1 MQKTLMQGLT
11 EKDMQAMINSY
22 DLKPYY
28 HTTLFPMKDNI
39 TLTWKA
45 LEMQTGLRVAA
56 DIVARGSSVGSK
68 SRIPVSRLQ
77 GDIPKISISRDK
89 DENELN
95 EYYIM
100 LALAKSNPNQRA
112 LIEAWAEDMK
122 FCWDGVAN
130 RVEWMALQQISLGK
144 LTLTDRNNVG
154 IITEYDVDYKLDELG
169 QKQGYATG
177 SAAWNLSTAAKPISV
192 DFKTTIESA
201 KAKGIRLRYAF
212 MNLDTFTK
220 FAACKEVQDLCASY
234 LQVALNL
241 TTSPSVEQVNTAMKS
256 IAYLRGLQIIV
267 LDQDITIELA
277 DGSQKTGNPFAD
289 NVVMFSENK
298 ELGNTFYNTPVD
310 LNLQGTAAMKVMN
323 GYTCIKKF
331 SEENPIKEVT
341 IGVANVFPAWL
352 SSTRSYLM
360 DTANSTWNK

>member
-1 MQKTLMQGLT
+1 MQGLN
-11 EKDMQAMINSY
+11 EKNMQAVINSY

-28 HTTLFPMKDNI
+28 HTTLFPVKNNI

-45 LEMQTGLRVAA
+45 LEIQTGLRVAA
-56 DIVARGSSVGSK
+56 DVVARGASIDRK
-68 SRIPVSRLQ
+68 TRTAVSRVQ
-77 GDIPKISISRDK
+77 GDIPKISILRDK

-95 EYYIM
+95 EYFIM
-100 LALAKSNPNQRA
+100 LAMSQNNPNQRA
-112 LIEAWAEDMK
+112 LVEAWAEDMK

-144 LTLTDRNNVG
+144 LTLTDKNNVG
-154 IITEYDVDYKLDELG
+154 IVTEYDVDYKLDELG

-192 DFKTTIESA
+192 DFKATIESA

-234 LQVALNL
+234 LQVALDL
-241 TTSPSVEQVNTAMKS
+241 TTSPSVEQVNKALNN
-256 IAYLRGLQIIV
+256 IAYLRGLQIVV
-267 LDQDITIELA
+267 LDQDITVELS
-277 DGSQKTGNPFAD
+277 DGSQTTGNPFAD
-289 NVVMFSENK
+289 NVVMFSETK
-298 ELGNTFYNTPVD
+298 QLGQTYYNTPVD
-310 LNLQGTAAMKVMN
+310 MSMQGSHALKVMN

-331 SEENPIKEVT
+331 SEENPIREIT
-341 IGVANVFPAWL
+341 MGIANVFPAWL

-360 DTANSTWNK
+360 DVANSTWNK

>member
-28 HTTLFPMKDNI
+28 HTTLFPMKSNV

-56 DIVARGSSVGSK
+56 DIVARGASIGSK
-68 SRIPVSRLQ
+68 SRTPVSRVQ
-77 GDIPKISISRDK
+77 GDIPKVSILRDK

-100 LALAKSNPNQRA
+100 LALSKNNPNQRA
-112 LIEAWAEDMK
+112 LVEAWAEDMK

-144 LTLTDRNNVG
+144 LTLTDANNVG
-154 IITEYDVDYKLDELG
+154 IVTEYDVDYKLGDLG
-169 QKQGYATG
+169 QQLGYQTG
-177 SAAWNLSTAAKPISV
+177 SAAWNLSTSAKPISV

-220 FAACKEVQDLCASY
+220 FAACKEVMDLCASY

-241 TTSPSVEQVNTAMKS
+241 TTSPSVEQVNKAMNN
-256 IAYLRGLQIIV
+256 IAYLRGLQIVV
-267 LDQDITIELA
+267 LDQDITVELA
-277 DGSQKTGNPFAD
+277 DGTQTTGNPFAD
-289 NVVMFSENK
+289 NVVMFSESKN
-298 ELGNTFYNTPVD
+298 LGATYYNTPVD
-310 LNLQGTAAMKVMN
+310 MNLQGTPAIKVMN

-331 SEENPIKEVT
+331 SDENPIKEVT
-341 IGVANVFPAWL
+341 MGVANVFPAWL